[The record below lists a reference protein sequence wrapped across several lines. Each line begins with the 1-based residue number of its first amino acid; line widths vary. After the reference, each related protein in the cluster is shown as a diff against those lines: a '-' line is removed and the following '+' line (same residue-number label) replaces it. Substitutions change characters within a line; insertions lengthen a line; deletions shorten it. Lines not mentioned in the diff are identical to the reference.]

1 MQRPPSTSRYDD
13 VKYLKKAHDGLREAM
28 AKFLQESRPDWV
40 FSVSMLT
47 ELLGTG
53 GRVLASEFSVST
65 VFFSIYIIAFL
76 GFLGPGLSD
85 VKYEKRTAAKEF
97 TVRPKWVRFKMPGFH
112 RLYAEERRWIGR
124 GAFSTY
130 SSEDSRLF
138 NDVVPKTAENIR
150 ALWIGEKGI
159 GPASLFITRYDGNE
173 TVGYR
178 GMETGLAISSRWET
192 LATNL
197 EEFRTFV
204 DNVSH
209 SEVKW
214 EKAVG
219 KAVQAD
225 VIPVLEKKQKVN
237 TRCTYMTLFCFI
249 KCIEY

>member
-40 FSVSMLT
+40 FSISMLT

-53 GRVLASEFSVST
+53 GRVLASEFGVST
-65 VFFSIYIIAFL
+65 VFF
-76 GFLGPGLSD
+76 
-85 VKYEKRTAAKEF
+85 K
-97 TVRPKWVRFKMPGFH
+97 
-112 RLYAEERRWIGR
+112 ERRWIGR

-178 GMETGLAISSRWET
+178 GMENGLAISSRWET

-197 EEFRTFV
+197 EEFCTFV
-204 DNVSH
+204 ENVSH

>member
-40 FSVSMLT
+40 FSISMLT

-53 GRVLASEFSVST
+53 GRVLASEFGVST
-65 VFFSIYIIAFL
+65 VFFSIYIVAFL
-76 GFLGPGLSD
+76 GFLGPGLLD

-97 TVRPKWVRFKMPGFH
+97 TVRPKWVRFKTPVSGPT
-112 RLYAEERRWIGR
+112 LVVDGEERRWIGR

-159 GPASLFITRYDGNE
+159 GPASLFITRNFVVSICTSA
-173 TVGYR
+173 TVL
-178 GMETGLAISSRWET
+178 LAASRLPYSSRKT
-192 LATNL
+192 
-197 EEFRTFV
+197 
-204 DNVSH
+204 
-209 SEVKW
+209 
-214 EKAVG
+214 
-219 KAVQAD
+219 
-225 VIPVLEKKQKVN
+225 
-237 TRCTYMTLFCFI
+237 I
-249 KCIEY
+249 K